1 MTARRAP
8 SGLENALLARSKG
21 EDAQSA
27 RHQIVVIDDDLA
39 SRGSLAFIFKS
50 QYEVITCATA
60 REGVAAVNEET
71 CAVILDIRMPEQ
83 DGFSACDEIRRLH
96 PDMPIIFYSAYQNAK
111 DPLEIINDHRPFAY
125 VVKGGDLDKLVRL
138 VGLAVQL
145 QAVIVK
151 NRRLLTKLQAERE
164 ATR

>member
-1 MTARRAP
+1 
-8 SGLENALLARSKG
+8 LENALLARNKG
-21 EDAQSA
+21 GDAPA
-27 RHQIVVIDDDLA
+27 VRHQIVVIDDDLA
-39 SRGSLAFIFKS
+39 SRGSLAFVFKS
-50 QYEVITCATA
+50 QYDVITCATA
-60 REGVAAVNEET
+60 KEGVAAVNEET

-83 DGFSACDEIRRLH
+83 DGFSACDEIRRLY
-96 PDMPIIFYSAYQNAK
+96 PDMPILFYSAYQNAK

-151 NRRLLTKLQAERE
+151 NRRLLNKLQAERE
-164 ATR
+164 AAR